1 LDGLALAPD
10 REEGDALN
18 VSENHIWLL
27 ARLAVHDHYN
37 RHLRV
42 GRQEVIW
49 GLELNHVDRLE
60 VARLTLA
67 LAEIK
72 NPHWR
77 WKP

>member
-1 LDGLALAPD
+1 MSAPVGQGL
-10 REEGDALN
+10 
-18 VSENHIWLL
+18 WLL

-67 LAEIK
+67 LAEARQQ
-72 NPHWR
+72 HR
-77 WKP
+77 LES